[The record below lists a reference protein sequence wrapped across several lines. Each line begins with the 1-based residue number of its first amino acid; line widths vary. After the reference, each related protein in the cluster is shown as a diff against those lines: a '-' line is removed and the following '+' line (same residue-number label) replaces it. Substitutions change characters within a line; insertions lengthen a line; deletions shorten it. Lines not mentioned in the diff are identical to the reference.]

1 MKMNKL
7 LLIFFLFFSVR
18 NVQAQTVAEQL
29 QKMEEQYATFLKS
42 YPDSNA
48 YYKYFLF
55 QVDSLQTNTSQ
66 KIKSKAAEKEKAAFI
81 KDDFDWNKKKGAYF
95 KKMDETFKY
104 NLQEKI
110 WTKDM
115 IRVTYQ
121 QKAEFILK
129 RIKAILKDLK
139 E

>member
-1 MKMNKL
+1 M
-7 LLIFFLFFSVR
+7 
-18 NVQAQTVAEQL
+18 QAQTVAEQL

-66 KIKSKAAEKEKAAFI
+66 KIKSKATEKEKAAFI
-81 KDDFDWNKKKGAYF
+81 KDDFAWNKKKGAYF